1 MRIAIFILK
10 VVYIRLSKTEKK
22 REREMNNSV
31 VIVGMRWGGGERGIE
46 EINDDEK
53 IKQLKSYK
61 SDSVVII

>member
-10 VVYIRLSKTEKK
+10 VAYIRLSKTEKK

-53 IKQLKSYK
+53 
-61 SDSVVII
+61 